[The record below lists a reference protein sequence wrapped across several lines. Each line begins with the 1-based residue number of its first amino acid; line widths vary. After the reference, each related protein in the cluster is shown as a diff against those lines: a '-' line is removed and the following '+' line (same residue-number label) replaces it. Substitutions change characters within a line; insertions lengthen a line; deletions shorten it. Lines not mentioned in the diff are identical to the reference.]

1 MKTYKNTKFFH
12 GIMFHHFH
20 DQKKYSKTQGSIDKN
35 QFEKII
41 KYIDRRN
48 ILDAKK
54 FFIKMQNEELTSKDL
69 CLTFDDGIKSQID
82 LALPILKK
90 YKIKAFFF
98 IPSSIFSNNPD
109 LLEVYRYF
117 RNKYFKNINDF
128 YNQFFTI
135 SKINMKKFSEI
146 NKKKIKIFKIKHKF
160 YSLNDIKFRLIRDTI
175 LTKNKYNDI
184 MEKLF
189 KIYNFKK
196 NNHYNKLF
204 LNKNDVKKI
213 IHAGHVIGLHSHTHP
228 TQMAKLSFQKQFNE
242 YQKNKNCLLKII
254 GTKNKNTLN
263 SMSHPC
269 GNYNQDTKI
278 ILNKLNI
285 EIGFRSSMSIDKKNS
300 MKKINN
306 SKFEIARE
314 DHANI
319 ISKIYKK

>member
-1 MKTYKNTKFFH
+1 
-12 GIMFHHFH
+12 MFHHFH

-41 KYIDRRN
+41 NYIGRRN

-54 FFIKMQNEELTSKDL
+54 FLIKMQNEKLTNKDL

-98 IPSSIFSNNPD
+98 IPSSIFSNTPD

-135 SKINMKKFSEI
+135 SKINMKEFSKI
-146 NKKKIKIFKIKHKF
+146 NKKNIKIFKTKHKF
-160 YSLNDIKFRLIRDTI
+160 YSLNDIKFRLIRDNI
-175 LTKNKYNDI
+175 LTKNKYNNI

-196 NNHYNKLF
+196 KNCYNKLF

-213 IHAGHVIGLHSHTHP
+213 IHEGHVIGLHSHTHP
-228 TQMAKLSFQKQFNE
+228 TQITKLSYKKQYNE
-242 YQKNKNCLLKII
+242 FQKNKNFLLKII
-254 GTKNKNTLN
+254 GIKNKDNLN

-269 GNYNQDTKI
+269 GNYNQDTKK
-278 ILNKLNI
+278 ILNKLKI
-285 EIGFRSSMSIDKKNS
+285 EIGFRSNMSIDKKNG

-319 ISKIYKK
+319 ISKIFKK